1 MKEFIY
7 VPDVT
12 QEKDIHYF
20 IIPKLGSYFIVN
32 FEIKNYLTLDIFN
45 DSTEKRIE
53 YY

>member
-1 MKEFIY
+1 MLLRKKTFIILCNLIK
-7 VPDVT
+7 T
-12 QEKDIHYF
+12 R
-20 IIPKLGSYFIVN
+20 IPKLGSYFIVN